1 MFICTVVVGSISIAS
16 PNRISKV
23 YFIRDT
29 SFLMITLGILTLYG
43 IYQKVFLINTIFL
56 FLFYVTYIV
65 TVLLTPWIEEMY
77 LNYEVKLPS
86 TSTGSNLQTAFWFSN
101 SANND
106 NDDNGSDN
114 PSFRSTVASDELQ
127 RESTSNFKEIIS
139 ENMNGNG
146 YKFLILDENIE
157 INEESNVN
165 NFTSNNDN
173 NIESQRDIDDYDLDP
188 HERDLGM
195 INLSGGS
202 QSNPRKII
210 ENHFHRVNS
219 NDHHDAID
227 GKASEASVDDAD
239 RHINGKYEGD
249 RDGTQNKNHKSVKTN
264 FSSNFEIYDDMIN
277 DDPDSLLKPLLSE
290 DDEEGE
296 GVFGMIDNSTK
307 IGNVYILRCCN
318 LIKKQMVKLFMNKKI
333 KENEEDWSRYS
344 FSQKVVT
351 VIEYPFVI
359 LKDLTIPTMDEDLWY
374 KPYACLQ
381 PITIPLFVMYM
392 SGNIEIF
399 FSHPFL
405 ILSIS
410 AITSLYILLYTSHN
424 QQSKNV
430 IFVYSWMSLG
440 FMMCIVWI
448 CMFANELII
457 CLVLLGQVLNI
468 PSYYLGLTV
477 LAWGNSISDL
487 FSNVAIAKRGLHDM
501 AVVS

>member
-1 MFICTVVVGSISIAS
+1 
-16 PNRISKV
+16 
-23 YFIRDT
+23 
-29 SFLMITLGILTLYG
+29 
-43 IYQKVFLINTIFL
+43 
-56 FLFYVTYIV
+56 
-65 TVLLTPWIEEMY
+65 
-77 LNYEVKLPS
+77 
-86 TSTGSNLQTAFWFSN
+86 
-101 SANND
+101 
-106 NDDNGSDN
+106 
-114 PSFRSTVASDELQ
+114 
-127 RESTSNFKEIIS
+127 
-139 ENMNGNG
+139 
-146 YKFLILDENIE
+146 
-157 INEESNVN
+157 
-165 NFTSNNDN
+165 
-173 NIESQRDIDDYDLDP
+173 
-188 HERDLGM
+188 
-195 INLSGGS
+195 
-202 QSNPRKII
+202 
-210 ENHFHRVNS
+210 VNS
-219 NDHHDAID
+219 NDHHDANK
-227 GKASEASVDDAD
+227 GKTSKAGDDNAD
-239 RHINGKYEGD
+239 RHNNDKYEGD
-249 RDGTQNKNHKSVKTN
+249 RDESQNKNRKSVKTN
-264 FSSNFEIYDDMIN
+264 FSSNFEIYDDIIN

-307 IGNVYILRCCN
+307 IGNVYILRCCKV
-318 LIKKQMVKLFMNKKI
+318 IKKQIIQLFINKKI

-359 LKDLTIPTMDEDLWY
+359 LRDLTIPTMDEDLWY

-405 ILSIS
+405 ILSMS

-440 FMMCIVWI
+440 FIMCIVWI